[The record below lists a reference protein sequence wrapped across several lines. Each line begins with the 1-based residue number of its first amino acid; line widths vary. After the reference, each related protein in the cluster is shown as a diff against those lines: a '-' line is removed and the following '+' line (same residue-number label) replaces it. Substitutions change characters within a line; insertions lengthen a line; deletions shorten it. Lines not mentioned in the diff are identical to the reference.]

1 MWLVR
6 IALRRPYTFVIVA
19 LLILIAGITSIVTT
33 PTDIL
38 PEINIPIVSVIWTYN
53 GLDSDDMSKR
63 IVGICERSLSTTV
76 NNVQHI
82 ESQSY
87 AGVGVIKIYFQP
99 SVQIDLAIAQVT
111 SLAQSVLKQ
120 MPPGILPPQILKY
133 DASSVPIVQLSLAGQ
148 GLSQETLYDLGQNF
162 IRPKLATVEGASIP
176 VPYGGV
182 QRAVMVDMEPT
193 QLAARHLTGADVSAA
208 LNSQNVIL
216 PSGTE
221 KIGDREY
228 TVGSNASP
236 ASIAELN
243 SLPVRA
249 ADGAVTVM
257 KDVAWVHD
265 GSTPQTSLVKENGTA
280 GALLTVIKNGNFSTL
295 TIVQQVKAALPKIK
309 AGLPGALTITPVFD
323 QSVIVRASVQD
334 VVQEAVTAALLT
346 ALMILVFL
354 GSWRST
360 LIVCTS
366 IPLAIFFSLSVLSAL
381 GETINVMSLGGLAL
395 AVGILVDDATVE
407 IENTHRNL
415 GEGNK
420 PLAAAILDSAQQVAV
435 PALVSTMCI
444 CIVFVPVTLLSGAA
458 KFIFT
463 PLALAV
469 VFAMLASYLLS
480 RTLVATMMHF
490 LLPAEVSLYQGGAD
504 SPTSCSFIWRIHQR
518 FERHF
523 DGFQKRYTSLL
534 TRALA
539 NRVGVLVGF
548 AVVAVCSLLLVP
560 VIGED
565 FFPYVDSGQ
574 MEFHVRPPTGT
585 RIEVTNEIFTRIDA
599 ELRRVIPANQIDT
612 IVDNIGLP
620 PGGVNLAFTATD
632 ATSNGDGDVL
642 VALTPKH
649 RPTQEWMQILRKD
662 LAEKFPQETFF
673 FEPADI
679 TNQTLNFGL
688 PAPIDVQ
695 VRGKDAAATYKIAAD
710 IRDQVKNIPGA
721 VDVFVQQEVSAPKID
736 VNIDRLKAEELGLTP
751 KDVGSNMLLALSG
764 SGQTAPNFWMDP
776 KTGVEY
782 PVVVQTPQS
791 RLDDLGSLGRVPVT
805 ASAATGDQILRN
817 VSQFTRS
824 YTPLTVSH
832 YDNQPVMD
840 VFASTSERDLG
851 GVSRDVAKIIKA
863 ASEHLPAGTEVVMS
877 GQVQTMN
884 DSFLHLGIGVVGAV
898 IFVYL
903 LMALNFQSWSDPFII
918 LTALPAAFSGMLWM
932 LFLTRTTFSVPSL
945 MGALMTIG
953 VATSNSILVVTFA
966 NDSRAE
972 GKSSIEAALAAG
984 STRLRP
990 VCMTALA
997 MIIGMFPMALALGSG
1012 GEQNAPIG
1020 RAVIGGLLF
1029 ATVGTLL
1036 IVPVIYS
1043 LIRKEAPVDYGK
1055 RLDLEVE
1062 GKLKQPQ
1069 GAAA

>member
-6 IALRRPYTFVIVA
+6 VALNRPYTFVIVA
-19 LLILIAGITSIVTT
+19 LLIFILGAAAIVST

-53 GLDSDDMSKR
+53 GLSADDMSKR
-63 IVGICERSLSTTV
+63 IVGICERSMSTTV

-87 AGVGVIKIYFQP
+87 SGVGVIKVYFQP
-99 SVQIDLAIAQVT
+99 NVQIDLAIAQVT
-111 SLAQSVLKQ
+111 ALSQSILRQ

-133 DASSVPIVQLSLAGQ
+133 DASSVPIVQLSLGGK
-148 GLSQETLYDLGQNF
+148 GLSQEQLYDLGQNQ
-162 IRPKLATVEGASIP
+162 IRGQLATVQGASVP
-176 VPYGGV
+176 LPYGGE
-182 QRAVMVDMEPT
+182 QRAVMVDAEPT
-193 QLAARHLTGADVSAA
+193 QLEAKHLTGADISAA
-208 LNSQNVIL
+208 LNAQNLIL

-228 TVGSNASP
+228 IIGTNSSP
-236 ASIAELN
+236 SSIAELN
-243 SLPVRA
+243 TLPIRSANGSVI
-249 ADGAVTVM
+249 TM
-257 KDVAWVHD
+257 KDVAWIHD
-265 GSTPQTSLVKENGTA
+265 GYMPQTSLVKENGTP

-295 TIVQQVKAALPKIK
+295 TIVSQVKAVLPRIK
-309 AGLPGALTITPVFD
+309 AGLPSALTITPIFD
-323 QSVIVRASVQD
+323 QSVIVRGSVLD

-346 ALMILVFL
+346 ALMILIFL

-366 IPLAIFFSLSVLSAL
+366 IPLAILFSLTVLSAL
-381 GETINVMSLGGLAL
+381 GVTINVMSLGGLAL

-407 IENTHRNL
+407 LENTHRNL
-415 GEGNK
+415 GEANK
-420 PLAAAILDSAQQVAV
+420 PLGAAILDSAQQVAV

-469 VFAMLASYLLS
+469 VLAMIASYLLS
-480 RTLVATMMHF
+480 RTLVPTMMHF
-490 LLPAEVSLYQGGAD
+490 LLPPEVSLYQGGAE
-504 SPTSCSFIWRIHQR
+504 SPTSPSFIWKLHQR
-518 FERHF
+518 FEHQF
-523 DGFQKRYTSLL
+523 EKFQKHYRSLL
-534 TRALA
+534 ESALA
-539 NRVGVLVGF
+539 HRTRVLAGFGIVSLGSLVLVF
-548 AVVAVCSLLLVP
+548 IL
-560 VIGED
+560 GEN

-585 RIEVTNEIFTRIDA
+585 RIEVANEIFTRVDA
-599 ELRRVIPANQIDT
+599 EVRRVIPQDQVAM

-649 RPTQEWMQILRKD
+649 RPTQEWMRTLRQD

-695 VRGKDAAATYKIAAD
+695 VQGKNAQDTYRVAAELRDKI
-710 IRDQVKNIPGA
+710 KNIPGA
-721 VDVFVQQEVSAPKID
+721 VDVFIQQEVSAPEID
-736 VNIDRLKAEELGLTP
+736 VNIDRLKAQELGLTQR
-751 KDVGSNMLLALSG
+751 DVASNLLLALSG

-776 KTGVEY
+776 QTGVEY
-782 PVVVQTPQS
+782 PVVVQTPQY
-791 RLDDLGSLGRVPVT
+791 RLDNLGSLSRIAVT
-805 ASAATGDQILRN
+805 SPGTNGDQILRN
-817 VSQFTRS
+817 VSHTARTVS
-824 YTPLTVSH
+824 PLTVSH
-832 YDNQPVMD
+832 YNNQPVMD
-840 VFASTSERDLG
+840 VFASTDQRDLG
-851 GVSRDVAKIIKA
+851 GVARDIQEIIKT
-863 ASEHLPAGTEVVMS
+863 ASQHLPPATYIVMG

-884 DSFLHLGIGVVGAV
+884 DSFLHLGIGVVAAV
-898 IFVYL
+898 LFVYL
-903 LMALNFQSWSDPFII
+903 LMAMNFQSWSDPFII
-918 LTALPAAFSGMLWM
+918 LTALPGAFAGILWM
-932 LFLTRTTFSVPSL
+932 LYVTQTTFSVPSL

-953 VATSNSILVVTFA
+953 VATANSILVVTFA
-966 NDSRAE
+966 NDARAS
-972 GKSSIEAALAAG
+972 GKSSIEAALEAG
-984 STRLRP
+984 HTRLRP

-997 MIIGMFPMALALGSG
+997 MIIGMLPMALALGSG

-1029 ATVGTLL
+1029 ATVGTLF
-1036 IVPVIYS
+1036 IVPVTYS
-1043 LIRKEAPVDYGK
+1043 LIRKEAPVDYAQ
-1055 RLDLEVE
+1055 RLEQE
-1062 GKLKQPQ
+1062 IQ
-1069 GAAA
+1069 GAPK

>member
-6 IALRRPYTFVIVA
+6 VALQRPYTFVIVA
-19 LLILIAGITSIVTT
+19 LLIFIFGVESIVTT

-53 GLDSDDMSKR
+53 GLDADDMSKR
-63 IVGICERSLSTTV
+63 IVGICERALSTTV
-76 NNVQHI
+76 NNIQHI

-87 AGVGVIKIYFQP
+87 SGVGVIKIYFQP
-99 SVQIDLAIAQVT
+99 NVQIDLAIAQVT
-111 SLAQSVLKQ
+111 SLSQSILRQ
-120 MPPGILPPQILKY
+120 IPPGILPPQILKY
-133 DASSVPIVQLSLAGQ
+133 DASSVPIVQLSLGGT
-148 GLSQETLYDLGQNF
+148 GLSQENLFDLGQNF
-162 IRPKLATVEGASIP
+162 IRPQLANVQGASVP
-176 VPYGGV
+176 SPYGGV
-182 QRAVMVDMEPT
+182 QRAVMVDVEPT
-193 QLAARHLTGADVSAA
+193 QLSANHLSNSDVSAA
-208 LNSQNVIL
+208 LNNQNLIA

-228 TVGSNASP
+228 IIGTNSSPGSLSD
-236 ASIAELN
+236 LN
-243 SLPVRA
+243 NLPIRA
-249 ADGAVTVM
+249 ADGSVVFM
-257 KDVAWVHD
+257 KDVAWIHD
-265 GSTPQTSLVKENGTA
+265 GSTPQTSLVKENGKA

-295 TIVQQVKAALPKIK
+295 TIVEQVKEALPRIK
-309 AGLPGALTITPVFD
+309 AGLPSGLTITPIFD
-323 QSVIVRASVQD
+323 QSVIVRGSVHD
-334 VVQEAVTAALLT
+334 VVQEAVTAAMLT

-366 IPLAIFFSLSVLSAL
+366 IPLAILFSLSLLSAL
-381 GETINVMSLGGLAL
+381 GGTINVMSLGGLAL

-469 VFAMLASYLLS
+469 VFAMIASYLLS
-480 RTLVATMMHF
+480 RTLVAAMMHY
-490 LLPAEVSLYQGGAD
+490 LLPAEVSLYQNGPP
-504 SPTSCSFIWRIHQR
+504 SPTNRSFIWRFHER
-518 FERHF
+518 FDHYFEK
-523 DGFQKRYTSLL
+523 FQKQYSRLL
-534 TRALA
+534 EWALGHRTA
-539 NRVGVLVGF
+539 VLVGF
-548 AVVAVCSLLLVP
+548 GIVSTASLALVP
-560 VIGED
+560 FIGEN

-574 MEFHVRPPTGT
+574 MQFHVRPPTGT
-585 RIEVTNEIFTRIDA
+585 RIEVANQIFSRIDA
-599 ELRRVIPANQIDT
+599 ELRRVIPKDQLAM

-632 ATSNGDGDVL
+632 STSNGDGDVL

-649 RPTQEWMQILRKD
+649 RPTQDWMQILRRD
-662 LAEKFPQETFF
+662 LALKFPQETFF

-695 VRGKDAAATYKIAAD
+695 VRGKNAGDTYLIAAQL
-710 IRDQVKNIPGA
+710 RDKIKNIPGA
-721 VDVFVQQEVSAPKID
+721 ADVFVQQEVDTPEID
-736 VNIDRLKAEELGLTP
+736 VNVDRLKAQQVGLTQR
-751 KDVGSNMLLALSG
+751 DVASNVLLALSG
-764 SGQTAPNFWMDP
+764 SGQVAPNYWLDP
-776 KTGVEY
+776 QTGVQY
-782 PVVVQTPQS
+782 PVVVQTPQY
-791 RLDDLGSLGRVPVT
+791 RLDNLGSLGRTSVT
-805 ASAATGDQILRN
+805 SSPATGDQILEN
-817 VSQFTRS
+817 VAETTRTVS
-824 YTPLTVSH
+824 PLTVSH
-832 YDNQPVMD
+832 YDSQPVMD
-840 VFASTSERDLG
+840 VYASTSHRDLG
-851 GVSRDVAKIIKA
+851 GVARDVQKIIKA
-863 ASEHLPAGTEVVMS
+863 ASEHLPPGTQIVMS

-884 DSFLHLGIGVVGAV
+884 DSFLHLGLGVVAAV
-898 IFVYL
+898 LFVYM
-903 LMALNFQSWSDPFII
+903 LMALNFQSWADPFII
-918 LTALPAAFSGMLWM
+918 LTALPGAFAGILWM
-932 LFLTRTTFSVPSL
+932 LFLPQTTFSVPSL

-966 NDSRAE
+966 NDVRAS
-972 GKSSIEAALAAG
+972 GKDSVEAALEAG
-984 STRLRP
+984 FTRLRP

-1029 ATVGTLL
+1029 ATVGTLF

-1043 LIRKEAPVDYGK
+1043 LIRKEAPVDYAK
-1055 RLDLEVE
+1055 RLELEVR
-1062 GKLKQPQ
+1062 
-1069 GAAA
+1069 GASA